1 MSADETYAYA
11 ATYTPII
18 ASILVGIIFVGST
31 MFAASLLAP
40 RIRQKTKEAIYECGM
55 TPIGQGWS
63 QMNLRY
69 YLYAI
74 LFLIFEIEAV
84 FLFPWAVVY
93 QRLGPLAFWEMMLFL
108 GMLLFGLVYAWRK
121 GVLTWE

>member
-1 MSADETYAYA
+1 MPVDVYT
-11 ATYTPII
+11 ATYSPVIVGVII
-18 ASILVGIIFVGST
+18 GIIFVAST
-31 MFAASLLAP
+31 LFVANLLAP
-40 RIRQKTKEAIYECGM
+40 RIRSRTKAAIYECGM
-55 TPIGQGWS
+55 VPIGQGWS

-93 QRLGPLAFWEMMLFL
+93 RTLGPFAFWEMMLFL
-108 GMLLFGLVYAWRK
+108 GMLLFGLAYAWRK
-121 GVLTWE
+121 GVLRWE